1 MPSLIKAAARHRKS
15 LLVSTFLVSVIFVA
29 PRPARAQQVAAALP
43 PFEGNAP
50 PDDNRTRAKPKIEQ
64 EQGSRQ
70 AVPSTAPTSKPNV
83 ARTAKPNTAPAG
95 ESAAPQTPNAAAL
108 GHFNGITGASSS
120 VITAEDIAHSPAQT
134 LPEIIAQTPGVQLT
148 SLFGGV
154 NGAKTSIDLR
164 GFGAFATANTLV
176 LINGRRL
183 NDVDMAQVDL
193 STIPLNSIERIE
205 ITRGNS
211 GAVLY
216 GDNAVGGVINIVT
229 KTGVGGPPVT
239 IRGEAGVGSFN
250 QRLANVSAATNFGAW
265 STSFYGNAVK
275 SDGYRDNNQLDQM
288 NGVGN
293 LNYTTPDFKAFLTV
307 TGDDQ
312 KLGLPGGRTVDPTIN
327 LNQIVTSRAGTST
340 PFDYGNQ
347 QGASATAGF
356 TKTII
361 AGVDLIVDGGVR
373 KKATQGG

>member
-1 MPSLIKAAARHRKS
+1 MSCIITAAARHRRY
-15 LLVSTFLVSVIFVA
+15 LFVSSFLVPLALSSVSAHAQQAAVTDELPAIEISPPKPVERNRTEPSPEWASRLGRVTRTPSPQPALVA
-29 PRPARAQQVAAALP
+29 QPSPAAQPSARAP
-43 PFEGNAP
+43 
-50 PDDNRTRAKPKIEQ
+50 
-64 EQGSRQ
+64 
-70 AVPSTAPTSKPNV
+70 
-83 ARTAKPNTAPAG
+83 APAVG
-95 ESAAPQTPNAAAL
+95 TGGPTTPAILAGTA
-108 GHFNGITGASSS
+108 TT
-120 VITAEDIAHSPAQT
+120 VITSAEIARSPALTVQ
-134 LPEIIAQTPGVQLT
+134 EIIAQVPGVQLT
-148 SLFGGV
+148 TLFGGI
-154 NGAKTSIDLR
+154 NGARTSVDLR
-164 GFGAFATANTLV
+164 GFGALATANTLV

-183 NDVDMAQVDL
+183 NDIDLAQVDL
-193 STIPLNSIERIE
+193 STIPLYAIERIE

-211 GAVLY
+211 GAGLY
-216 GDNAVGGVINIVT
+216 GDNAVGGVINTAT
-229 KTGVGGPPVT
+229 KTGVGGPPVA
-239 IRGEAGVGSFN
+239 IRGEAGVGSFK
-250 QRLANVSAATNFGAW
+250 QRMANVSDSTNFGAW
-265 STSFYGNAVK
+265 ATSFYGNAVK

-327 LNQIVTSRAGTST
+327 LTQLVTSRTGTNT

-373 KKATQGG
+373 KKD

>member
-15 LLVSTFLVSVIFVA
+15 LLVSTFLASVIFVA
-29 PRPARAQQVAAALP
+29 SLPARAQQVAAALP
-43 PFEGNAP
+43 PIEVKAP
-50 PDDNRTRAKPKIEQ
+50 PDDNRTRGKPKIEQ
-64 EQGSRQ
+64 EQGSRR

-95 ESAAPQTPNAAAL
+95 ESSAPQTPNAAAV
-108 GHFNGITGASSS
+108 GQFNGITGASSS

-154 NGAKTSIDLR
+154 NGARTSVDLR

-183 NDVDMAQVDL
+183 NDIDMAQVDL

-211 GAVLY
+211 GGVLT
-216 GDNAVGGVINIVT
+216 GDIAVGAVT
-229 KTGVGGPPVT
+229 TTLPKTGVGGPPVA

-250 QRLANVSAATNFGAW
+250 TRLANVSASANYGPW

-275 SDGYRDNNQLDQM
+275 SDGYRDNNQL
-288 NGVGN
+288 
-293 LNYTTPDFKAFLTV
+293 
-307 TGDDQ
+307 
-312 KLGLPGGRTVDPTIN
+312 
-327 LNQIVTSRAGTST
+327 
-340 PFDYGNQ
+340 
-347 QGASATAGF
+347 
-356 TKTII
+356 
-361 AGVDLIVDGGVR
+361 
-373 KKATQGG
+373 